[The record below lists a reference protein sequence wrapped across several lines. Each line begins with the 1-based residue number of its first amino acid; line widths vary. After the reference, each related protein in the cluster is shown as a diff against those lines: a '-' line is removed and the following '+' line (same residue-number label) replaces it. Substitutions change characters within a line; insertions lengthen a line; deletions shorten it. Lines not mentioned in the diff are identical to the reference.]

1 MQPLLPEK
9 ESGNG
14 TGATSLAQAK
24 YKAVEYP
31 SNNRYF
37 WAKRRTILVR
47 AAHEHSPEQ
56 RFSLPFRLCLTRF
69 MCAGRQSL

>member
-24 YKAVEYP
+24 DMTTGQPGFAG
-31 SNNRYF
+31 
-37 WAKRRTILVR
+37 KRHRLHGSASR
-47 AAHEHSPEQ
+47 EHSPEQ
-56 RFSLPFRLCLTRF
+56 RFSLPFVFARYSVRAERSSF
-69 MCAGRQSL
+69 